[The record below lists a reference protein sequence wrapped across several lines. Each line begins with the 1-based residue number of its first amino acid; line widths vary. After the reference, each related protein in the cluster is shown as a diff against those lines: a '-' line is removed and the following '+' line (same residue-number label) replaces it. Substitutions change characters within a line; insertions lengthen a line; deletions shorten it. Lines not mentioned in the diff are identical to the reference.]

1 MSLARRRKLVLY
13 ANLSDAFAAVIY
25 AWAIFSG
32 GMFTIQPGGVQLAA
46 GPIPAWVC
54 WTLFALWPFDVALCF
69 YRIGHRNGELA

>member
-32 GMFTIQPGGVQLAA
+32 GMFTIQPGGSTLLNTLVYFRLQKKRFVVHA
-46 GPIPAWVC
+46 PAQN
-54 WTLFALWPFDVALCF
+54 P
-69 YRIGHRNGELA
+69 